1 MGKILQFRPQKNSNL
16 SDLDLAFQTIKAQNG
31 IDYKKMFLGTEK
43 EKKRAKYNIQQK
55 NARLV
60 LKRGYE

>member
-43 EKKRAKYNIQQK
+43 EKKEQNTIYNKK